1 MKNEKQIDIFLN
13 TSNKE
18 IFIKFLETLEINFI
32 I

>member
-1 MKNEKQIDIFLN
+1 MKNDKQIDIFLN